1 MVPNFALSLSFDG
14 IALLRRSVTGWMQ
27 IDRVA
32 FDDAALDQ
40 SLAALRSR
48 ATALSADGAQ
58 VLLVLPSEQIR
69 FLDIADPGPDDAA
82 REAAVR
88 AALDGA
94 TPYAVDELRYD
105 WALKGDRL
113 CAAAVALETLGEAES
128 FVQAHGFTAM
138 AFTTVPPQGAFE
150 GTVWFGT
157 APGWSGATPERLRT
171 PIEIVDAVPDVPWAA
186 AARRTPDV
194 SPAPVAPDT
203 VEADT
208 DKADTGKTAPEA
220 APVPDLPAP
229 DSAGPTPEPG
239 ADNADARTQ
248 SPDTV
253 PAAPVA
259 DGTGAQTPAP
269 DAGPAAPKRPVSAE
283 DGTSGPEEAA
293 PSEAEVPPLPAKR
306 TVLPAPSADSEPP
319 ATPSFSSIRASRT
332 APTPASAPSLSATPA
347 ATASGSAPSVLA
359 ASPTPNKS
367 PRAISITPEATRKT
381 PEKAPD
387 KAPEKGLKVDMP
399 ATVEG
404 AAKPAR
410 DPLQVAAMRRERSE
424 DPGPGK
430 AQAAAA
436 STVLDPEEERRRMTV
451 FGARQQP
458 IGGKP
463 RYLGLML
470 TAALLLFMAAVAAW
484 ATVFLDEGISGLFQ
498 TSDEPTAIAQSTL
511 DEPQSVPA
519 DAEPEALL
527 ETAALS
533 ADPAPDSREE
543 TDPEAA
549 PPSDTPAPAAEAI
562 SSDEAAASYAA
573 TGIWQRAPTA
583 PRQPGG
589 DTVDA
594 VYLSSVDPEV
604 GQFDAIAL
612 PPAPGLNDDIALEP
626 VRLPPGP
633 DTRFDLNSL
642 GLVRATPEGA
652 ISPDGH
658 RVFTGPPPQRPPQRT
673 VEDPAPEASDAGDA
687 GEGDI
692 SDAEAEDSA
701 TEDALRAVRP
711 LDRPED
717 LIEQTERASL
727 GGISRSELSD
737 MRPVRRP
744 ESVTARADEADPEA
758 ADDATDTAVA
768 PVPEGIA
775 TAVEEALEE
784 PEVPSGTDQA
794 VASSLEPQTRPGN
807 MSSLV
812 QQAARRAP
820 QPAQTASAAPVRTQP
835 APRVPQNA
843 NVAREATTA
852 NQINL
857 RDVNLIGVFGSA
869 SNRRA
874 LVRLSNGRLQNVKVG
889 DRLDGGRVAAIGDAE
904 LRVAKSG
911 RNIVLRMPGG

>member
-14 IALLRRSVTGWMQ
+14 IALLRRAVTGWMQ

-105 WALKGDRL
+105 WALRGDRL
-113 CAAAVALETLGEAES
+113 CAAAVALETLAEAES

-171 PIEIVDAVPDVPWAA
+171 PIEIVDAVPDVPWGA

-194 SPAPVAPDT
+194 PPAPVAPDT
-203 VEADT
+203 AEVD
-208 DKADTGKTAPEA
+208 KTAPES
-220 APVPDLPAP
+220 APAPDLPAA
-229 DSAGPTPEPG
+229 DSAVATPEPG
-239 ADNADARTQ
+239 ADNADARTP
-248 SPDTV
+248 SPDT
-253 PAAPVA
+253 A
-259 DGTGAQTPAP
+259 
-269 DAGPAAPKRPVSAE
+269 PAAPKRPVSAE
-283 DGTSGPEEAA
+283 DGTSGPEDAA

-332 APTPASAPSLSATPA
+332 APTSASAPSLSATPA

-359 ASPTPNKS
+359 AAPTPNKS
-367 PRAISITPEATRKT
+367 PRAISVTPEATRKT
-381 PEKAPD
+381 PEQAPD
-387 KAPEKGLKVDMP
+387 KAPEKGLKADIP
-399 ATVEG
+399 ATAEG

-410 DPLQVAAMRRERSE
+410 DPLQVAAMRRDRGE
-424 DPGPGK
+424 DPGPAK

-436 STVLDPEEERRRMTV
+436 STVIDPEEERRRMTV

-498 TSDEPTAIAQSTL
+498 TNDEPTAIAANTS
-511 DEPQSVPA
+511 DEADSAPA

-533 ADPAPDSREE
+533 ADPVPDAREE
-543 TDPEAA
+543 TDPEAVA
-549 PPSDTPAPAAEAI
+549 PSDTPAPAAEAI

-633 DTRFDLNSL
+633 DTRFDLDPL

-673 VEDPAPEASDAGDA
+673 VEEPAPEASDAG
-687 GEGDI
+687 EGDA
-692 SDAEAEDSA
+692 SEAEADDSP
-701 TEDALRAVRP
+701 TEAALRAVRP

-744 ESVTARADEADPEA
+744 ESVSARAEEADPEA

-784 PEVPSGTDQA
+784 PEVPSGTEQA

-889 DRLDGGRVAAIGDAE
+889 DRLDGGRVAAIGDSE

>member
-48 ATALSADGAQ
+48 ATALSAEGAQ

-113 CAAAVALETLGEAES
+113 CAAAVALETLAEAES

-138 AFTTVPPQGAFE
+138 AFTTVPPHGAFE

-203 VEADT
+203 AEVD
-208 DKADTGKTAPEA
+208 KTAPES
-220 APVPDLPAP
+220 APAPDLPAA
-229 DSAGPTPEPG
+229 DSAVATPAPG
-239 ADNADARTQ
+239 ADDTGAPTP
-248 SPDTV
+248 SPETA

-259 DGTGAQTPAP
+259 VDISAQTPAP
-269 DAGPAAPKRPVSAE
+269 EAGPAAPKRPVSAE
-283 DGTSGPEEAA
+283 DGTSGPEDAA

-359 ASPTPNKS
+359 AAPTPNKS

-381 PEKAPD
+381 PEQAPD
-387 KAPEKGLKVDMP
+387 KAPEKGPKADMP

-404 AAKPAR
+404 AAKPTR
-410 DPLQVAAMRRERSE
+410 DPLQVAAMRRDRGE
-424 DPGPGK
+424 DPGPAK

-436 STVLDPEEERRRMTV
+436 STVIDPEEERRRMTV

-498 TSDEPTAIAQSTL
+498 TSDEPTTIAANTS
-511 DEPQSVPA
+511 DEADSATA

-527 ETAALS
+527 ESAALS
-533 ADPAPDSREE
+533 ADPAPDAPEA

-549 PPSDTPAPAAEAI
+549 SPSDTPAPAAEAI

-633 DTRFDLNSL
+633 DTRFDLNPL

-673 VEDPAPEASDAGDA
+673 VEEPAPEASDAG
-687 GEGDI
+687 EGDA
-692 SDAEAEDSA
+692 SEAETDDIA

-744 ESVTARADEADPEA
+744 ESVSARAEETDPEA
-758 ADDATDTAVA
+758 EDDATDTAVA

-784 PEVPSGTDQA
+784 PEVPSGTEQA

-820 QPAQTASAAPVRTQP
+820 EPAQTASAAPVRTQP

-889 DRLDGGRVAAIGDAE
+889 DRLDGGRVAAIGDSE